1 MSFHSY
7 CDVLSGKMK
16 GGELD
21 LSIGGSLEFEMWP
34 LHSKMKADECKLVG
48 ARFNL
53 FTKWF
58 SYDIFIY
65 IMRSI

>member
-1 MSFHSY
+1 MSFRSY

-48 ARFNL
+48 L
-53 FTKWF
+53 GLTF
-58 SYDIFIY
+58 SPNGSVMTFSFIL
-65 IMRSI
+65 